1 MVSKSLRSKN
11 FLFFPDASVTRKWGF
26 KSHQMTWNYLPGQE
40 QHYICSHKTDQLVL
54 RRRLRVKS
62 MLAWLMKLNA
72 GRWMESSGWLL
83 FELATKLLGIPKS
96 QSILRFEQKSC
107 SKTKA
112 IVVGLPIFPIEFTC
126 ICSRF
131 PLLRKQG
138 GRKWMLWTKLANGI
152 ETRPHFS
159 CSHLRGKLANG
170 IENWWVWTKCVKKEW
185 DSYLQRESE
194 IRCLAC
200 CPTMSNQLFPDLSK
214 VEAKL
219 PLPVLPWIPLFFNAV
234 QVPHSIL
241 HFALLRVGLANF
253 AYFQQFSTG
262 WALMAGLVLKPNGK
276 IRLKSQLQ
284 SR

>member
-107 SKTKA
+107 SKTKLSWLVCQFSQLSSLA
-112 IVVGLPIFPIEFTC
+112 FAPDSSCYENKEDESECFGPSLPMGLRLDRTFLVHISEASLQMELRIDGFEPIV
-126 ICSRF
+126 
-131 PLLRKQG
+131 
-138 GRKWMLWTKLANGI
+138 W
-152 ETRPHFS
+152 
-159 CSHLRGKLANG
+159 
-170 IENWWVWTKCVKKEW
+170 KKN
-185 DSYLQRESE
+185 DIMYLQRESE

-253 AYFQQFSTG
+253 AYFQQFSAG
-262 WALMAGLVLKPNGK
+262 WALMVGLVLKPNGK

>member
-11 FLFFPDASVTRKWGF
+11 FLFSPDATVTRKWGF

-170 IENWWVWTKCVKKEW
+170 IENWWVWTKMCEKRMRFIFAK
-185 DSYLQRESE
+185 R
-194 IRCLAC
+194 IRDQMFGLLSNYVQ
-200 CPTMSNQLFPDLSK
+200 PTFPWFKQSLSK
-214 VEAKL
+214 A
-219 PLPVLPWIPLFFNAV
+219 AAA
-234 QVPHSIL
+234 S
-241 HFALLRVGLANF
+241 FALNSPFL
-253 AYFQQFSTG
+253 
-262 WALMAGLVLKPNGK
+262 
-276 IRLKSQLQ
+276 
-284 SR
+284 

>member
-138 GRKWMLWTKLANGI
+138 GRKWMLWTKLANG
-152 ETRPHFS
+152 
-159 CSHLRGKLANG
+159 LRLDCTFLVHISEASLQMELRIDGFEPNVWKKNE
-170 IENWWVWTKCVKKEW
+170 IHICKEN
-185 DSYLQRESE
+185 QRS
-194 IRCLAC
+194 
-200 CPTMSNQLFPDLSK
+200 D
-214 VEAKL
+214 V
-219 PLPVLPWIPLFFNAV
+219 
-234 QVPHSIL
+234 
-241 HFALLRVGLANF
+241 
-253 AYFQQFSTG
+253 
-262 WALMAGLVLKPNGK
+262 
-276 IRLKSQLQ
+276 
-284 SR
+284 